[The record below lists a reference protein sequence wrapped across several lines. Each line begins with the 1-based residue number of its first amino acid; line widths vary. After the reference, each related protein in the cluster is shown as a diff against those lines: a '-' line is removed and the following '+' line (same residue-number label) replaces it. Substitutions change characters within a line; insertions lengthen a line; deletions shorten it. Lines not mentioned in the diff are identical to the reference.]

1 VNKPRGSSLRLVNKD
16 DHDDDA
22 PVEGVDASGF
32 VASGQSEQA
41 LLAAG
46 KISVEEFMDM
56 SVDRALSHL
65 VGQISE
71 DRLGLMREVLRSQ
84 LEQDPH
90 LSALRDR
97 VASGD

>member
-1 VNKPRGSSLRLVNKD
+1 MNKPREGSLRLVEND
-16 DHDDDA
+16 DNA
-22 PVEGVDASGF
+22 PVEGIDSSGF

-46 KISVEEFMDM
+46 KISVDEFMDM

-65 VGQISE
+65 EGQVSE
-71 DRLGLMREVLRSQ
+71 DRLSLMREVLRTQ

-90 LSALRDR
+90 LSALRNR
-97 VASGD
+97 VAQGD